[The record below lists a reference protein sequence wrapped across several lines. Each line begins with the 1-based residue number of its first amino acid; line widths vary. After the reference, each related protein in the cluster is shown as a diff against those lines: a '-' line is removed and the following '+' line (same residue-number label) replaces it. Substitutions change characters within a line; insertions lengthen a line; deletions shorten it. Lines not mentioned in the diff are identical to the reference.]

1 MDSFPGWLKLLLA
14 ASLLSQGVAGQEAAE
29 APAMADLVGA
39 MDARWHAVDRLR
51 TLISKI
57 AYVTAAKGGMPWFVP
72 MNGVTASIDYNHDR
86 VISQSISCLPRPD
99 ATQPVRDL
107 TVLFTYED
115 FERRYEARLQEVDL
129 PSLEKVRVRNTV
141 MEPDHG
147 EAWIVL
153 SLGLAADYEPWSTR
167 IRTGDATIS
176 VETVM
181 GHRCARITSEAESHW
196 FGLDLGMAPVRR
208 TRQST
213 LPDGTLQR
221 SEAVWLDFEPVE
233 ADFPLFLPKHY
244 LARTQVQNVAER
256 EDWPD
261 WYTQWLV
268 ISEITDVKVNQA
280 GDEPVDR
287 WPLVLPLFV
296 GGVFSNQVTG
306 LPDRRVTIG
315 HSIRALREQMYQT
328 DSPFGVEVPEVREQ
342 RVRELD
348 LAAEAEEG
356 AA

>member
-1 MDSFPGWLKLLLA
+1 MGRNRAWLKLLLA
-14 ASLLSQGVAGQEAAE
+14 ACALSQVAAGQETAE
-29 APAMADLVGA
+29 APAVADLVDA
-39 MDARWHAVDRLR
+39 IDARWHSVERLR
-51 TLISKI
+51 ALISKI
-57 AYVTAAKGGMPWFVP
+57 AYVTATKQGMPWFVP
-72 MNGVTASIDYNHDR
+72 MGGVTASIDYSVDR
-86 VISQSISCLPRPD
+86 VIGQSISCLPRRD

-107 TVLFTYED
+107 TLLFTYED

-147 EAWIVL
+147 EAWIVM

-167 IRTGDATIS
+167 IPTGEAEVS

-208 TRQST
+208 TREST

-233 ADFPLFLPKHY
+233 AGYPLFLPRHY

-256 EDWPD
+256 QDWPD
-261 WYTQWLV
+261 WHTQWLA
-268 ISEITDVKVNQA
+268 ITAIADVMVNPA
-280 GDEPVDR
+280 AHDLVDR
-287 WPLVLPLFV
+287 WPLVLPMFV

-306 LPDRRVTIG
+306 LPDRRITIG
-315 HSIRALREQMYQT
+315 HSIRALREQMYET

-348 LAAEAEEG
+348 LAAEAEAE
-356 AA
+356 